1 MRISTLAIVA
11 CSAVLMTAGCMTDDS
26 MAKSSSQAISPFE
39 DNIDYEKVNRV
50 NAQAAQGGYGIVW
63 VHLPTKK
70 SRQSRSEKVGIN

>member
-26 MAKSSSQAISPFE
+26 MAKRSYEARSPYE
-39 DNIDYEKVNRV
+39 DNIDYQKINRV
-50 NAQAAQGGYGIVW
+50 NAQAAQSGYGIVW

-70 SRQSRSEKVGIN
+70 SRQSRSERVGIN